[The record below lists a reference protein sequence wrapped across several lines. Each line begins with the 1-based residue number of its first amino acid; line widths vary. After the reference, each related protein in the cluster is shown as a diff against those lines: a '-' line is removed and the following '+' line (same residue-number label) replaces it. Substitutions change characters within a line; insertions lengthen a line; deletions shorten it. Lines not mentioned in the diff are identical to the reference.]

1 MTPHSQQRRAAATA
15 QAQQPPL
22 APGLLTKEEAAAW
35 LRVSPRAL
43 AKLPIRRVRI
53 STRVIRYDVKDLQAF
68 ADLNGDRDRLTSG
81 SAA

>member
-1 MTPHSQQRRAAATA
+1 
-15 QAQQPPL
+15 
-22 APGLLTKEEAAAW
+22 
-35 LRVSPRAL
+35 L

-68 ADLNGDRDRLTSG
+68 ADLNGDRDRLTPW

>member
-1 MTPHSQQRRAAATA
+1 MAKQKRAAATA
-15 QAQQPPL
+15 QAQQAPL

-43 AKLPIRRVRI
+43 AKLPIRRVKIGRKI
-53 STRVIRYDVKDLQAF
+53 VRYDVKDLQQF